1 MTARIY
7 RPAKTAMQSG
17 TGNAQQWLLEF
28 VPEAARSVDS
38 LMGWTGSPDTDSQV
52 RIPFPSR
59 EAAVAFAEANKLAY
73 EVSEPAE
80 HRPKIK
86 AYADNFRYDRIE

>member
-17 TGNAQQWLLEF
+17 MGNAQQWLLEF
-28 VPEAARSVDS
+28 VPAAARSLDS
-38 LMGWTGSPDTDSQV
+38 LMGWTGSPDTDQQV

-59 EAAVAFAEANKLAY
+59 EAAVAFAERNKLAY

-80 HRPKIK
+80 RKPRIK
-86 AYADNFRYDRIE
+86 AYADNLRYDRIE